1 MAQPRKMA
9 LKKKAPER
17 WSATKEKLFLSALA
31 GHANVT
37 KALRIV
43 RMSSTSLY
51 KRRQTQPAFREAW
64 DEALS
69 EGYATLEAEMLARAL
84 DAKDEK
90 MADGTK
96 LTLLSAHAKQVGQFR
111 ATRDAKGTARNAD
124 QLRAEIAKRLDRLA
138 TALGLEIER

>member
-1 MAQPRKMA
+1 MVQLRKTA
-9 LKKKAPER
+9 VKKKTPER
-17 WSATKEKLFLSALA
+17 WTVTKERMFLAALA

-37 KALRIV
+37 KALGIV

-51 KRRQTQPAFREAW
+51 KRRQAQPAFREAW
-64 DEALS
+64 DAALS
-69 EGYATLEAEMLARAL
+69 EGYAALEAEMLARAL

-111 ATRDAKGTARNAD
+111 ATRAGKGGGRDAD
-124 QLRAEIAKRLDRLA
+124 QIRGEISKRLDRLA
-138 TALGLEIER
+138 LSLGLEIER